1 MENIVLIILGI
12 CMIVLGAF
20 NIRGNINSI
29 HWYNRRKITE
39 ENSKQYGKV
48 MGTGTLIMGITFCVT
63 AIVQMVSNSEQVWYV
78 ALGGLIIGL
87 VIMLYGQLKYNK
99 GIF

>member
-48 MGTGTLIMGITFCVT
+48 MGITFCVT